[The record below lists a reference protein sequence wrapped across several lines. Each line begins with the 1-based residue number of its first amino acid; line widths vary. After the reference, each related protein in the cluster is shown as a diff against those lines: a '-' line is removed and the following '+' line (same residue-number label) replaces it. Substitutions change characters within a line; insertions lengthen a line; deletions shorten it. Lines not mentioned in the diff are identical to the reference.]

1 MQIRCLGEAEMAPAW
16 VVAPAGSPPWV
27 GELPLKLDPTTGG
40 GNAFW
45 ETDSGCQCTRRGRAA
60 KSRPSG
66 GIFFLANRVAW
77 DPRRAP
83 KGPEWGT
90 GTRS

>member
-1 MQIRCLGEAEMAPAW
+1 MQIRCLGEAEMAPVW
-16 VVAPAGSPPWV
+16 VVAPAGSPAWV

-60 KSRPSG
+60 KSWPSG
-66 GIFFLANRVAW
+66 VLFFFGQSGGLGPAE
-77 DPRRAP
+77 DPLGLRRA
-83 KGPEWGT
+83 GLA
-90 GTRS
+90 